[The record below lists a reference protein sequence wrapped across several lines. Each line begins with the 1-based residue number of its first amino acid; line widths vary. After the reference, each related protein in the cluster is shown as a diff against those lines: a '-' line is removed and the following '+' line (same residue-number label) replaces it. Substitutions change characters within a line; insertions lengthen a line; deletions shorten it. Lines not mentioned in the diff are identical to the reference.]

1 MSIIKLKRLLLPPLS
16 WHRHSLDNI
25 PQSFYCNSSIASKH
39 SWELSRS
46 KNNETLKCTQL
57 LLLLYLQRKKC
68 FPFFISFDFIILS
81 AFFYLTYVHVKSLTR
96 WRKVILLYP
105 PCFHQA
111 KFSSNRY
118 LSDFWLNEIEYVNVW
133 RTEIKSDFL

>member
-1 MSIIKLKRLLLPPLS
+1 MSIIKLKRLLVPPLS

-68 FPFFISFDFIILS
+68 FPFFISFDFIMLS
-81 AFFYLTYVHVKSLTR
+81 TFFLSYVRTCKKLNKMKKGNSLISPHVFTKQN
-96 WRKVILLYP
+96 
-105 PCFHQA
+105 FHLIGTCLIFGWM
-111 KFSSNRY
+111 K
-118 LSDFWLNEIEYVNVW
+118 LNTWMCEEP
-133 RTEIKSDFL
+133 R